1 MAAKDATLVGQWRDL
16 QGRYLKTS
24 AAIERELS
32 ANYDIGLSE
41 FEILDLVAEIEDPKN
56 PCRMK
61 ELGTMA
67 PMTQSAL
74 SRVVDR
80 LEKAGLVT
88 RAYCQEDRRALNV
101 TLTDAGRKL
110 HRDAAQTH
118 RRILTD
124 TL

>member
-1 MAAKDATLVGQWRDL
+1 MATKDATLVEQWRDL
-16 QGRYLKTS
+16 QCRYLKTS

-32 ANYDIGLSE
+32 ANHDIGLSE
-41 FEILDLVAEIEDPKN
+41 FEILDLVAEIEDPSS

-61 ELGTMA
+61 ELGTLT
-67 PMTQSAL
+67 PITQSAL

-88 RAYCQEDRRALNV
+88 RAFCPEDRRAL
-101 TLTDAGRKL
+101 TIFLTDTGREL
-110 HRDAAQTH
+110 HREAAKTH
-118 RRILTD
+118 RRILSE

>member
-1 MAAKDATLVGQWRDL
+1 MATKDVTLVEQWRDL

-32 ANYDIGLSE
+32 ANHDIGLSE
-41 FEILDLVAEIEDPKN
+41 FEILDLVAEMEDPSS

-61 ELGTMA
+61 ELGTLT
-67 PMTQSAL
+67 PITQSAL
-74 SRVVDR
+74 SRVIDR

-88 RAYCQEDRRALNV
+88 RAFCPEDRRAL
-101 TLTDAGRKL
+101 TIFLTDAGREL
-110 HRDAAQTH
+110 HREAAKTH
-118 RRILTD
+118 RRILTE